1 METTKIIELLSY
13 TLPAIITG
21 VVAYY
26 FFNLHTK
33 NEEGRRRYLLN
44 KDTQKDAL
52 PLRLQAFERMT
63 LFLERINPGKLLIR
77 LSPNSENKN
86 DYENLLIS
94 NIEQEFEHNLTQ
106 QIYMSDECWTII
118 VTAKNVNTKIWLG
131 GNVWQPNEGQ
141 VRVSFYCK
149 KGKFY
154 FEGNTDGYVSHQLAT
169 PLVKNVCGRTA
180 VVTPEIPLV
189 VTPKSDHVCDTDT
202 TSKLHQGKSYKYC
215 KNGEKYYFIG
225 TAGEFKTKHPNWTE
239 ATGKGLE
246 SIKTMI
252 GPVFDKIP

>member
-1 METTKIIELLSY
+1 METTKLIELLSY

-94 NIEQEFEHNLTQ
+94 SIEQEFEHNLTQ
-106 QIYMSDECWTII
+106 QIYMSDECWTVI
-118 VTAKNVNTKIWLG
+118 VTAKNATIQMIRRTNMSDRVDTANKLREVIMNDLMDKQSPSA
-131 GNVWQPNEGQ
+131 VALSYIKNE
-141 VRVSFYCK
+141 
-149 KGKFY
+149 
-154 FEGNTDGYVSHQLAT
+154 
-169 PLVKNVCGRTA
+169 VKY
-180 VVTPEIPLV
+180 L
-189 VTPKSDHVCDTDT
+189 
-202 TSKLHQGKSYKYC
+202 
-215 KNGEKYYFIG
+215 F
-225 TAGEFKTKHPNWTE
+225 
-239 ATGKGLE
+239 
-246 SIKTMI
+246 
-252 GPVFDKIP
+252 